1 MYCRLKLTV
10 YRSAINILFGHPN
23 VGPFIGKA
31 LIQMMVTSNPT
42 PAYVGRVT
50 QAFNNNGSGVRGD
63 MQAVIRAILT
73 DSEARNE
80 SPDPSYG
87 KLREPVLAVTN
98 LLRNLGYT
106 LPSPDQDPDPVSD
119 VALTLPGGTQ
129 TAYLAQG
136 EDVFRAPTVFNFFPP
151 AFPVP
156 ATSPVLVGPEFGDFS
171 TSTALSRDN
180 LFYQRIIGT
189 RSFMFNALYRPNFVN
204 VDLSGLP
211 TDDPN
216 ALVDAL
222 NQQLLHGQMSQQLH
236 DIVVN
241 DITALS
247 GDQRVREAT
256 FLVSSSAAY
265 QVQR

>member
-1 MYCRLKLTV
+1 
-10 YRSAINILFGHPN
+10 
-23 VGPFIGKA
+23 
-31 LIQMMVTSNPT
+31 
-42 PAYVGRVT
+42 
-50 QAFNNNGSGVRGD
+50 

-106 LPSPDQDPDPVSD
+106 LPFPDQDPDPVSD
-119 VALTLPGGTQ
+119 LALTNPGGTQ

-151 AFPVP
+151 DFPVP
-156 ATSPVLVGPEFGDFS
+156 ATSPVLVGPEFGDYS

-180 LFYQRIIGT
+180 LFYQLING
-189 RSFMFNALYRPNFVN
+189 SVMFNALYRPNFAR

-241 DITALS
+241 DITPLS
-247 GDQRVREAT
+247 GVQRVREAT